1 MKTGILG
8 AVESYSVGLK
18 RTPMFILHNIW
29 FVNQFQ
35 ILMDQFFCLFYIKF
49 FNLEREEARLLLLF
63 ANNTPAL
70 AWWLSLIYR

>member
-35 ILMDQFFCLFYIKF
+35 ILMDQFYCFILYKVFQFGKGRGQTASSLFEYHSC
-49 FNLEREEARLLLLF
+49 NLL
-63 ANNTPAL
+63 T
-70 AWWLSLIYR
+70 WKT